1 MSSPTF
7 DLVKEI
13 IDIKIKPLVQEHGGG
28 IELKSVQGGTVY
40 IKLLGACRNCPSAQL
55 TVENHIKRILI
66 QYFPSIEK
74 VAVTD
79 NISSDLMD
87 MARKILSH
95 A

>member
-1 MSSPTF
+1 MNSPTF